1 MKEQLLREIKEM
13 TTPELLE
20 CYNPGNHVFTRHYQM
35 SEREMKARIRNPL
48 FRLTANCFVSADS
61 HLTTKQ
67 RLRLWSLNV
76 CSMSQIQS

>member
-35 SEREMKARIRNPL
+35 SEREMKARIRKAPVPSNGEL
-48 FRLTANCFVSADS
+48 LCISRFTSN
-61 HLTTKQ
+61 KQ